1 MKYVFLS
8 LHLMNHF
15 VKRCDLVV
23 KPKLTYYIRSRARDA
38 LPRLSSVRP
47 HTHQKQR
54 SGKGPQKNLQL
65 LQLPQGECY
74 NDK

>member
-8 LHLMNHF
+8 LHLMNDF

-38 LPRLSSVRP
+38 LP
-47 HTHQKQR
+47 
-54 SGKGPQKNLQL
+54 
-65 LQLPQGECY
+65 
-74 NDK
+74 